1 MQYVVFWSHLYQSK
15 IVQRLRLNL
24 TCFQCPLKKFLQM
37 FSLIF
42 PWPLLTLFLS
52 AVVCIFFL
60 FYILWYTA
68 DILSW
73 FWFTTN
79 VWHVFCTFTSFSYAL
94 HRYCW
99 LPGRCTGPTD
109 SQYPNHRA
117 AGRPPKLSLASL
129 PRLHFPAFLGL
140 ELSPEPLQDPPVSY
154 DRQWKPVS
162 LWCPEPSAPEQLV
175 VSQSSHP
182 PSPTS
187 QQTSQAVGIVELQNR
202 FSQGGCY
209 MWHSSSWAKVSHD
222 NIKEVVFQWANV
234 DLYRVGIFLSDWHSW
249 VGYLK
254 KMRTTQVLTA
264 TVLVTSIPHT
274 SSNIELSRI

>member
-1 MQYVVFWSHLYQSK
+1 MQYVVFWSHLSQSK
-15 IVQRLRLNL
+15 IVQRLGLNL
-24 TCFQCPLKKFLQM
+24 TCFQCPLKQIHTDVFPHLSMTTSNPFSICGCLYFLPVLYTLVHSWY
-37 FSLIF
+37 FELI
-42 PWPLLTLFLS
+42 L
-52 AVVCIFFL
+52 V
-60 FYILWYTA
+60 
-68 DILSW
+68 
-73 FWFTTN
+73 TTN